1 MKKTV
6 VTLVEHEAG
15 DAFRRT
21 APVVEDKVGEV
32 LKRAALLLAGSLL
45 MVTVAVATTL
55 NALAAR
61 FEGALKESRMA
72 EEETYELDARQAVGT
87 R

>member
-21 APVVEDKVGEV
+21 APVVEDKAGEV
-32 LKRAALLLAGSLL
+32 LKRAALLLAG
-45 MVTVAVATTL
+45 
-55 NALAAR
+55 
-61 FEGALKESRMA
+61 
-72 EEETYELDARQAVGT
+72 
-87 R
+87 

>member
-1 MKKTV
+1 MKKTL

-21 APVVEDKVGEV
+21 APVVEEKAGEA
-32 LKRAALLLAGSLL
+32 LKRAAWLLAGSLL

-55 NALAAR
+55 DTLAAR
-61 FEGALKESRMA
+61 FEGRSEGGAYSRGGH
-72 EEETYELDARQAVGT
+72 R
-87 R
+87 